1 MTEARSWPTACGGLD
16 CTELNT
22 HAPGRDRLGTRRQ
35 AHSPHTARPW
45 GHSLGR
51 TPSPAALPAGTCSF
65 QHPWDTDT
73 MGLRT
78 QPPSNTYGAT
88 QAQNQGL
95 RTPQPR
101 HWPGLGLTAKG
112 RSSLH
117 PPASGLRVLAARDRR
132 VCWSGGDQG
141 RPPGGS
147 QRKVCGSERA
157 GLGDWPRRQRPA
169 LPGGRGVSGW
179 TPANAGQGGRPAAG
193 SSVCRAWGWRSSGG

>member
-1 MTEARSWPTACGGLD
+1 M
-16 CTELNT
+16 
-22 HAPGRDRLGTRRQ
+22 PGRDRLGTRRQ

-147 QRKVCGSERA
+147 QRKVCGSEGRA
-157 GLGDWPRRQRPA
+157 GGLAAASAPGAPWWPRGEWLDTSQRGAGRAPGCRFQRVQSVGLAVLGGLSCSPSATVRQT
-169 LPGGRGVSGW
+169 GRGS
-179 TPANAGQGGRPAAG
+179 
-193 SSVCRAWGWRSSGG
+193 

>member
-1 MTEARSWPTACGGLD
+1 
-16 CTELNT
+16 
-22 HAPGRDRLGTRRQ
+22 
-35 AHSPHTARPW
+35 
-45 GHSLGR
+45 
-51 TPSPAALPAGTCSF
+51 
-65 QHPWDTDT
+65 

-112 RSSLH
+112 YAVGRGHSSLH
-117 PPASGLRVLAARDRR
+117 PPASGLRILAARDRR

-147 QRKVCGSERA
+147 QRKVCGSEGQA
-157 GLGDWPRRQRPA
+157 GGLAAASAPGAPWWPRGEGLDTSQRGAGRAPGCRFQRVQSVGLATGPRGAELQPQHNRVSDGAWVLTLGKVAQDPDSSEATQTA
-169 LPGGRGVSGW
+169 L
-179 TPANAGQGGRPAAG
+179 
-193 SSVCRAWGWRSSGG
+193 AWGPHSEPPRRVWSPCRREPSPPHAL